1 MKIRYDAE
9 GDFIEVVLKDRKGTL
24 RKTNSPYIMEK
35 IDDDKNVIGFSILRV
50 STLKKQG
57 HNIDLV
63 NVATPAMD
71 EFKLWYQRLQSQI
84 PGGDMQRIAEVI
96 EANTTEFVA
105 QCYELYQL
113 PPLGSLVKT
122 IDTPVEL
129 YGIVYNATTA
139 SIEPGRRPIAR
150 GKDEKD
156 EAAIYQSNPQLSKLL
171 RSEFTALVVGHRQS
185 NKLYHYLPPTPA
197 RIHGFVYLCPME
209 EVREFSQSLAFLNIL
224 LRSNL
229 PVSVEE
235 LTGASLR
242 QMSQAYDDRHAFLLA
257 AGKELAVM
265 LGRDFNRLKAIL
277 EKIGPVR

>member
-1 MKIRYDAE
+1 
-9 GDFIEVVLKDRKGTL
+9 
-24 RKTNSPYIMEK
+24 
-35 IDDDKNVIGFSILRV
+35 
-50 STLKKQG
+50 
-57 HNIDLV
+57 
-63 NVATPAMD
+63 
-71 EFKLWYQRLQSQI
+71 
-84 PGGDMQRIAEVI
+84 MQRVAEVI
-96 EANTTEFVA
+96 EASTTEFVA

-122 IDTPVEL
+122 IDAPVEL

-156 EAAIYQSNPQLSKLL
+156 EAAIYQSNPQLLKLL
-171 RSEFTALVVGHRQS
+171 RSEFTALVVGHRQGD
-185 NKLYHYLPPTPA
+185 KLYHYLPPKPA
-197 RIHGFVYLCPME
+197 RIHSFVYLCPTE

-224 LRSNL
+224 LRSSL

-242 QMSQAYDDRHAFLLA
+242 QMSQAYDDKRAFLLA

-265 LGRDFNRLKAIL
+265 LSGDFNRLKAIL
-277 EKIGPVR
+277 GRIRE